1 MAGNAP
7 RARAT
12 ITVLAALALACAKTP
27 PPEFFTL
34 RSASG
39 DAAGAPVASR
49 PDLGVVVGPL
59 TFPRY
64 LDRPEIVS
72 RDGSNR
78 LEVADAHR
86 WGGSLRDDVLRVVA
100 DDLGRL
106 LGTAR
111 VAVYPDEPRFAGG
124 YRVLLD
130 VAEFERVTP
139 DKVSLRARVTIASL
153 PDGKALVLED
163 AAVEQPVASVS
174 YEDLVAAESAA
185 LGSVSRR
192 IAERLAEL
200 PARSATPPAAPRK
213 GR

>member
-1 MAGNAP
+1 MTRNAP
-7 RARAT
+7 RALAALAL
-12 ITVLAALALACAKTP
+12 VAALALACAKTP
-27 PPEFFTL
+27 KPEFFTL

-39 DAAGAPVASR
+39 DAASAPVASR

-72 RDGSNR
+72 RDGANR
-78 LEVADAHR
+78 LEVPDAHR
-86 WGGSLRDDVLRVVA
+86 WGGSLRDDILRVVA
-100 DDLGRL
+100 DDLARL

-130 VAEFERVTP
+130 VAEFERVAA

-153 PDGKALVLED
+153 PDGKAIVVED
-163 AAVEQPVASVS
+163 EAVEQPIASAS

-185 LGSVSRR
+185 LGSVSKR
-192 IAERLAEL
+192 IADRIAAL
-200 PARSATPPAAPRK
+200 PARR
-213 GR
+213 